1 MSTSWL
7 IAITWFLWSNVS
19 KQDHMPLNPE
29 SRVGLY
35 LPVKSNI
42 LTDTK
47 SNWHCL
53 IAYVGFFLG
62 SEFTLQLQMFQKG
75 KMKVIWDL
83 HAVSLLI
90 KIHFHQNSHC
100 CPSSKISIKVR
111 NTSVLWRAKKLSKV
125 TDYVFLHRR
134 IFQIIV
140 AIGNKSQRTTKGTP
154 VCFKGVFCQILNNRN
169 VGFQC
174 LRPPISIYIKEC

>member
-111 NTSVLWRAKKLSKV
+111 NTSVLWRAKKERWLIMFSYIGEYSKLLLPLETSHSAQQRGPQYASKV
-125 TDYVFLHRR
+125 YFV
-134 IFQIIV
+134 
-140 AIGNKSQRTTKGTP
+140 KSLTIEMWDSSAFDPLSAFT
-154 VCFKGVFCQILNNRN
+154 
-169 VGFQC
+169 
-174 LRPPISIYIKEC
+174 